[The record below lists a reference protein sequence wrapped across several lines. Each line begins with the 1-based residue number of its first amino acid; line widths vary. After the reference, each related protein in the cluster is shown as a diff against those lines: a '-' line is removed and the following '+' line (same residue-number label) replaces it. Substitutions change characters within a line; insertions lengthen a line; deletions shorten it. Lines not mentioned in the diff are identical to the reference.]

1 MSILRLLFI
10 VLLLLNLLALAAS
23 TGLLGV
29 SAPRGEPERLTNQL
43 NPERIRLHG
52 EASAPLAAVPEA
64 APVEQA
70 PAPAADDGAGETGNG
85 DDPSTAAAA
94 PPAATATR
102 CVAFD
107 GLGGETA
114 DAVVRNFDTAE
125 LAVQRTG
132 AEAITGWWVR
142 IPPDGT
148 REYAERKGRELRA
161 LGVDEFYIVQDSG
174 PNQYAVSLGLFK
186 TEAAATQHLERL
198 RKFGVRSAS
207 IGTRSTTVYRVEV
220 RGAQAL
226 IEARMAESSLPASAR
241 PGDCAQP

>member
-43 NPERIRLHG
+43 NPERIRLLD
-52 EASAPLAAVPEA
+52 ESPAPLAAATPATTPADPEPVAEEGTNGTGGGDGQSGADA
-64 APVEQA
+64 AP
-70 PAPAADDGAGETGNG
+70 G
-85 DDPSTAAAA
+85 AAAVA
-94 PPAATATR
+94 R
-102 CVAFD
+102 CIAFD

-186 TEAAATQHLERL
+186 TEAAAKQHLERL

-226 IEARMAESSLPASAR
+226 IDARMTEGSLPSAAR

>member
-52 EASAPLAAVPEA
+52 EASAPQAAAPEA
-64 APVEQA
+64 APVEA
-70 PAPAADDGAGETGNG
+70 APAADEGAGETGDG
-85 DDPSTAAAA
+85 DGRSAESAA
-94 PPAATATR
+94 PPAATTAR

-114 DAVVRNFDTAE
+114 DAVVRNFDIAE

-161 LGVDEFYIVQDSG
+161 LGVDEFYIVQDPG

-207 IGTRSTTVYRVEV
+207 IGTRSTMVYRVEV
-220 RGAQAL
+220 RGVQAL
-226 IEARMAESSLPASAR
+226 IDARMTGGSLPAAAR